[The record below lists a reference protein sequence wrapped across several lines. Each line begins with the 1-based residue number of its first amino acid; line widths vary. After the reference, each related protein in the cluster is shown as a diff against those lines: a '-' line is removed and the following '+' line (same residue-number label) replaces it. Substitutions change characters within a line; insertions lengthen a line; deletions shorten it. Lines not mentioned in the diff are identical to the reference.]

1 MPLPSNADDEL
12 SNGMPPVVAV
22 VAADKPMF
30 MPPSECAPLPPEAPP
45 TPTPTP
51 TPAPLCVRGD
61 VSSDCVAARLIFP
74 DVIDEVSAVGMPFV
88 VMDATAAAAAAAEA

>member
-1 MPLPSNADDEL
+1 MPLPSKADDEL
-12 SNGMPPVVAV
+12 SNGMTPVVAV
-22 VAADKPMF
+22 VVAGMPMLKPA
-30 MPPSECAPLPPEAPP
+30 SESAPLPPPVPAML
-45 TPTPTP
+45 
-51 TPAPLCVRGD
+51 APLCVRGD